1 MNLHA
6 ITRQAAHEVLWE
18 FGRATEGAGHP
29 PGGFHCRLIAAIVAA
44 DDINRARLNVAFPE
58 YVNAVELI
66 RNRKDGYERLIE
78 IARSGKAKLS

>member
-44 DDINRARLNVAFPE
+44 DDINRFKLSVQFAD
-58 YVNAVELI
+58 YVNAVNVI
-66 RNRKDGYERLIE
+66 QNRRDGVAILTH
-78 IARSGKAKLS
+78 IAKTGRVPE